1 MARGVVCSPNCATL
15 TRSTGPMRYD
25 VRSDRVGW
33 TVFDTATG
41 RPAMLEDL
49 VLVELDLD
57 VAEDLAN
64 LLNRRDLSQSLPE
77 PAGRTVSQSRS
88 SWRH

>member
-1 MARGVVCSPNCATL
+1 
-15 TRSTGPMRYD
+15 MRYD

-41 RPAMLEDL
+41 RPALLEDL

-64 LLNRRDLSQSLPE
+64 LLNRRDLSQPLPR
-77 PAGRTVSQSRS
+77 PAGRTASQDRG
-88 SWRH
+88 SWLH